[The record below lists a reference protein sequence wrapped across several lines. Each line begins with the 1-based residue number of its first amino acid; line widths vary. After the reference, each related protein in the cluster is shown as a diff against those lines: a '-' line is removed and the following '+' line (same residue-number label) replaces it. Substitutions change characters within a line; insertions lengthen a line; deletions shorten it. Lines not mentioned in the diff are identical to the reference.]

1 MKFFICCCCCPCSP
15 SNWSDR
21 DSEHSFTKKR
31 IASHEIAIP
40 QFLMKQDISADIM
53 IILSYIMS
61 VRLALN
67 WSWQEESIKKN
78 EEILCKVLLCYTVA
92 CIRIIL
98 SLYNR
103 AIGVKSVLTLVR
115 QDVLIGKQLK
125 KNLCVTTFYCTLCYI
140 YYYTLYILPLHNVLD
155 RTHTLLWQIFMA
167 VKLRKTIGN

>member
-21 DSEHSFTKKR
+21 DSAHSFTKKKNR
-31 IASHEIAIP
+31 KPNGHEIAIP
-40 QFLMKQDISADIM
+40 PFLMKQDISTDIM

-103 AIGVKSVLTLVR
+103 AIGVKSALTSVR
-115 QDVLIGKQLK
+115 QDVHDSWTVEML
-125 KNLCVTTFYCTLCYI
+125 YC
-140 YYYTLYILPLHNVLD
+140 TLYILIYLIYTSTPLHNILD
-155 RTHTLLWQIFMA
+155 RTHTAPRQIFMA
-167 VKLRKTIGN
+167 VKLRKTTGN